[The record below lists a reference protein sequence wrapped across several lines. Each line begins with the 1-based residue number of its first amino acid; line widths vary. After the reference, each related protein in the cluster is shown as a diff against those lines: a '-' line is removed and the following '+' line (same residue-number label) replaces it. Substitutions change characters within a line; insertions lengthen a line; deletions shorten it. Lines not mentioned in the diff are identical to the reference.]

1 MDSGKRTNTDQKLY
15 TRGILQRL
23 VLLLVLALGIV
34 VWQRE
39 FFYDVYIGNQI
50 TAVGWAINGA
60 IVVLFL
66 AGLSRL
72 AVLFVRYMSEER
84 AINQFVNN
92 IQRGLEPAETVAQD
106 SIIAVRY
113 KMLRELYSRRAPIN
127 QSALAAAT
135 IAAESSHL
143 SFPKF
148 VNNVLILTGVF
159 GTIVSLSIALLGA
172 SDMLGST
179 VEQGGLDKV
188 IHGMSTALS
197 TTMTA
202 ILCYFFFG
210 YFFIKLTD
218 TQSSLISRIEQITTT
233 SLMPKFQIQSEI
245 MMRDFTDMVRTT
257 TGLVEQMA
265 HSQVR
270 LNEAIQ
276 MLKNLV
282 SDTQTRLGDTEE
294 RFKELNG
301 ILREGF
307 RLPGENRDQD
317 KTE

>member
-1 MDSGKRTNTDQKLY
+1 MDNNQKLY

-23 VLLLVLALGIV
+23 VLLFVLVVGVV
-34 VWQRE
+34 VWQRQ

-50 TAVGWAINGA
+50 TTAGWIINGA

-66 AGLSRL
+66 MGLSRL
-72 AVLFVRYMSEER
+72 TVLFLRYTSEER
-84 AINQFVNN
+84 SINQFVNN
-92 IQRGLEPAETVAQD
+92 IQRGREPAETVA
-106 SIIAVRY
+106 SESMIAVRY
-113 KMLRELYSRRAPIN
+113 KMLRELYNRRAPIN

-135 IAAESSHL
+135 IAAESSQL

-179 VEQGGLDKV
+179 AELGGLDKV

-210 YFFIKLTD
+210 YFYIKLTD

-294 RFKELNG
+294 RFKELNAV
-301 ILREGF
+301 LREGF
-307 RLPGENRDQD
+307 RLPEETVEKEKID
-317 KTE
+317 K